1 MTDLGITDFDF
12 HAELKSGVYV
22 YTLHFVLL
30 TTSGMYSTRGQAPTP
45 LQAMEEAM
53 SYIAFIIRDVKVAE

>member
-12 HAELKSGVYV
+12 HAELKSGAYV

-30 TTSGMYSTRGQAPTP
+30 TTSGMYSTRGQAPTF
-45 LQAMEEAM
+45 LQAAEQAM
-53 SYIAFIIRDVKVAE
+53 SYVASVVRECAV